1 MSTYKKIMPR
11 AARVKQH
18 EVQGFSRPRL
28 RVINKKAKR
37 FLLMPNQL
45 KKYLPTKH

>member
-18 EVQGFSRPRL
+18 DVQGFSRPRL
-28 RVINKKAKR
+28 RVNKEDKR